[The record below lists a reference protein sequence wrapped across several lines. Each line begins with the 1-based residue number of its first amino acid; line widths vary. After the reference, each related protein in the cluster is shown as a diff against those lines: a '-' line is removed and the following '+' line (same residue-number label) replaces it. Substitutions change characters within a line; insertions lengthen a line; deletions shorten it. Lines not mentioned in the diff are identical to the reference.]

1 MDDSQLQ
8 NTIVL
13 RHYASAAA
21 RNLDTAIPL
30 RSAETELQNAIELQ
44 HTTVEHIA
52 DAPVLM
58 HKAPQH
64 MQTTKALPPT
74 THRFDAPVPMHKV
87 SQHMQNTKAQQ
98 QQRREKVTWN
108 SGTLSYNARAVR
120 DKFDGKF
127 TTPENIAQASQLFSA
142 EKTQCF
148 VQILTFKVH
157 P

>member
-1 MDDSQLQ
+1 MDDPQLQ

-21 RNLDTAIPL
+21 RNLDAAIPL

-64 MQTTKALPPT
+64 MQTTKALPPA

-108 SGTLSYNARAVR
+108 
-120 DKFDGKF
+120 
-127 TTPENIAQASQLFSA
+127 P
-142 EKTQCF
+142 
-148 VQILTFKVH
+148 
-157 P
+157 